1 MKNFLSNIKYRLI
14 LKIIFTRVYD
24 ASTVIRSSE
33 SGVGGG
39 GGGGMLRRKNRLDVF
54 WVRFLA

>member
-14 LKIIFTRVYD
+14 PKIIFTRIGD

-39 GGGGMLRRKNRLDVF
+39 DGG
-54 WVRFLA
+54 